1 MADRLT
7 LKGVKVVTNHTGS
20 NLELIQAKRGDTHPF
35 KQWWALK
42 NTVQYNSCT
51 IFDVHRAA
59 GDLRL
64 VIPSTMNTRLEIEY
78 DGADTFTF
86 GNHWLD
92 INRVGVVGDDGTVY
106 VEYVFPSQPGNPIK
120 KNVFK
125 PLPTVG
131 NIGNITVT
139 GNTTP
144 LVDTEATYNASH
156 DGNTS
161 NPVTYVYRTSP
172 TTSTIS
178 GRFITFNESDNY
190 VVTATGYSDGAS
202 DDGVAVGALNVTAR
216 DPAPDVTLGTVTVSG
231 SDTAVVDQQ
240 SVYGVSISGDAVSLT
255 YLWDAPGI
263 GGTIV
268 SGQGTPDVVVA
279 FNQAG
284 DQDVICTVTASDIHI
299 SGPTTGNDTLTVTV
313 S

>member
-78 DGADTFTF
+78 DGADTFAF
-86 GNHWLD
+86 GNHWRD
-92 INRVGVVGDDGTVY
+92 VSRVGVVGDDGTVY
-106 VEYVFPSQPGNPIK
+106 VDYVFPSQPGNPIK
-120 KNVFK
+120 KNVFT

-131 NIGNITVT
+131 NIGDITVT
-139 GNTTP
+139 GNATP
-144 LVDTEATYNASH
+144 QVDTQITYSASH

-161 NPVTYVYRTSP
+161 NPVTYVYTTTP

-178 GRFITFNESDNY
+178 GANITFTESDNY
-190 VVTATGYSDGAS
+190 VVTATGFSTGAS
-202 DDGVAVGALNVTAR
+202 DNGVAVGTLSVTAH
-216 DPAPDVTLGTVTVSG
+216 DPEPDVTLGTVTVSG
-231 SDTAVVDQQ
+231 SDTAVTDQQ
-240 SVYGVSISGDAVSLT
+240 SVYAVSISGDAKSLT

-268 SGQGTPDVVVA
+268 SGQGTTDAVIA

-284 DQDVICTVTASDIHI
+284 DQDVTCTVTSTDGHI
-299 SGPTTGNDTLTVTV
+299 SGPTTGSDTLTVTV